1 MRSRSLM
8 LIQALVALLA
18 GCGSPGSSVSVSTVP
33 PESRCRSYFG
43 AGVAVAMCSNKIA
56 QGAAPLTIAL
66 HQGPPRSG
74 SAPGI
79 AQAMGNPL
87 RDGERFEIVPVD
99 LDDLRFESQ
108 RALGPLPSFRPFV
121 GYGRT
126 KNMNTM
132 FVYAPARRLEG
143 MPITVNGA
151 HPGIIDG
158 TGLGRD
164 TRGTLRIFG
173 RLQAL
178 IPFSSTP
185 GPSVG
190 ADTPTWLATSAEV
203 KGVSG
208 RFFFERKEV
217 ETAPHTTDV
226 ARCDRLWDAS
236 AHLVGLSPAL

>member
-1 MRSRSLM
+1 
-8 LIQALVALLA
+8 
-18 GCGSPGSSVSVSTVP
+18 
-33 PESRCRSYFG
+33 
-43 AGVAVAMCSNKIA
+43 
-56 QGAAPLTIAL
+56 
-66 HQGPPRSG
+66 
-74 SAPGI
+74 
-79 AQAMGNPL
+79 
-87 RDGERFEIVPVD
+87 
-99 LDDLRFESQ
+99 
-108 RALGPLPSFRPFV
+108 
-121 GYGRT
+121 
-126 KNMNTM
+126 
-132 FVYAPARRLEG
+132 

-164 TRGTLRIFG
+164 ARGALRIFG

-185 GPSVG
+185 GRSVG

-208 RFFFERKEV
+208 RFFFERKQV